1 MVLDWFPLGRWPSPC
16 AGCGKNIPTAS
27 RRAHDPATNKFYHP
41 ACAPEPDPNNGV
53 AGRSG
58 PGKRSLETKTKTAE
72 IPGFVSGD
80 KLKPGPP
87 RVAIYARVSTTKQE
101 TENQVVQL
109 RDYAARMGW
118 SVAEV
123 LKETEHGWEPEREK
137 LQELLDLAR
146 FREIDIALVWAL
158 DRFSRQGV
166 AATLK
171 LVEDLHKSGVKL
183 WSYQEPF
190 LRESDPAMAE
200 LVLSFLAW
208 AAKQEH
214 VRISERTKAG
224 LERVRANGTKLGRPK
239 LHSFNLEEAKRLRD
253 EGKSWNEII
262 KTMGLPIQARGSVV
276 RSVNDNRASK
286 KVKG

>member
-1 MVLDWFPLGRWPSPC
+1 MPLTWFPRGRWPSPC
-16 AGCGKNIPTAS
+16 AVCKKKIPAAS

-41 ACAPEPDPNNGV
+41 VCAPSPDPDNGR
-53 AGRSG
+53 AKPPRSG
-58 PGKRSLETKTKTAE
+58 PRSLEIQSKAGDL
-72 IPGFVSGD
+72 PGFVTGD
-80 KLKPGPP
+80 KLQSGPP

-118 SVAEV
+118 SVADV
-123 LKETEHGWEPEREK
+123 LKETEHGWEPDRAK

-171 LVEDLHKSGVKL
+171 LVEDLHRSGVKL
-183 WSYQEPF
+183 WSFQEPF

-208 AAKQEH
+208 AARQEH

-224 LERVRANGTKLGRPK
+224 LERVRANGTRLGRPP
-239 LHSFNLEEAKRLRD
+239 LREID
-253 EGKSWNEII
+253 SQKVRDLRSEGKSWATVLKE
-262 KTMGLPIQARGSVV
+262 MGLPKTALSAVQ
-276 RSVNDNRASK
+276 RSLGR
-286 KVKG
+286 

>member
-1 MVLDWFPLGRWPSPC
+1 MTPLTWYPRGRWPSPC
-16 AGCGKNIPTAS
+16 AGCGKKIPSSS

-41 ACAPEPDPNNGV
+41 ACAPEPDPDNGR
-53 AGRSG
+53 AKPPRSG
-58 PGKRSLETKTKTAE
+58 PRSLETQIKSE
-72 IPGFVSGD
+72 NLPGFVTGD
-80 KLKPGPP
+80 RLKPGPP

-118 SVAEV
+118 TVAEV
-123 LKETEHGWEPEREK
+123 LKETEHGWEPEK

-171 LVEDLHKSGVKL
+171 LVEDLHRSGVKL

-224 LERVRANGTKLGRPK
+224 LEWVRANGTRLGRPP
-239 LHSFNLEEAKRLRD
+239 LREID
-253 EGKSWNEII
+253 SQKVRDLRGEGKSWATVLKE
-262 KTMGLPIQARGSVV
+262 MGLPKTALSAVQ
-276 RSVNDNRASK
+276 RALP
-286 KVKG
+286 KVS

>member
-1 MVLDWFPLGRWPSPC
+1 MTLNWYPKGKWASKC
-16 AGCGKNIPTAS
+16 ATCHKPISSSS
-27 RRAHDPATNKFYHP
+27 RRAHDPATHKFYHP
-41 ACAPEPDPNNGV
+41 VCAPESDPDNGR
-53 AGRSG
+53 ARPPRSG
-58 PGKRSLETKTKTAE
+58 PRSLETQIKSGDL
-72 IPGFVSGD
+72 PGFVPGD

-101 TENQVVQL
+101 TENQVAQL
-109 RDYAARMGW
+109 REYASRMGW

-123 LKETEHGWEPEREK
+123 LKETEHGWEPDREK

-224 LERVRANGTKLGRPK
+224 LERVRANGTRLGRPP
-239 LHSFNLEEAKRLRD
+239 LREID
-253 EGKSWNEII
+253 PQRVRDLRSEGKSWTTVLKE
-262 KTMGLPIQARGSVV
+262 MGLPKTALSAVQ
-276 RSVNDNRASK
+276 RAEATTR
-286 KVKG
+286 

>member
-1 MVLDWFPLGRWPSPC
+1 MQS
-16 AGCGKNIPTAS
+16 KSAS
-27 RRAHDPATNKFYHP
+27 LR
-41 ACAPEPDPNNGV
+41 
-53 AGRSG
+53 
-58 PGKRSLETKTKTAE
+58 
-72 IPGFVSGD
+72 GFVRGD
-80 KLKPGPP
+80 QLPAGPP

-109 RDYAARMGW
+109 REYAARMGW
-118 SVAEV
+118 AVVEV

-171 LVEDLHKSGVKL
+171 LVEDLHRSGVKL

-190 LRESDPAMAE
+190 LRESDLAMSE

-214 VRISERTKAG
+214 VQISERTKAG
-224 LERVRANGTKLGRPK
+224 LERVRVAGRKLGRPK
-239 LHSFNLEEAKRLRD
+239 KHDFDVEVAKRLRG
-253 EGKSWNEII
+253 EGKSWNETI
-262 KTMGLPIQARGSVV
+262 KEMGLPAEARGSVV
-276 RSVNDNRASK
+276 RAVRSRWP
-286 KVKG
+286 

>member
-1 MVLDWFPLGRWPSPC
+1 MTLSWFPKGKWASKCATCHKPIPPS
-16 AGCGKNIPTAS
+16 S
-27 RRAHDPATNKFYHP
+27 RRAHEPATNKFYHP
-41 ACAPEPDPNNGV
+41 ACAPEPDPDNGR
-53 AGRSG
+53 ARPSRSG
-58 PGKRSLETKTKTAE
+58 PGRRSLEAQSKSVDL
-72 IPGFVSGD
+72 PGFVSGD
-80 KLKPGPP
+80 QLKPGPP

-109 RDYAARMGW
+109 RDYATKMGW
-118 SVAEV
+118 LVAEV

-171 LVEDLHKSGVKL
+171 LVEDLHRSGVKL

-239 LHSFNLEEAKRLRD
+239 LHSFDLEEAKRLRG
-253 EGKSWNEII
+253 EGKSWNEIV
-262 KTMGLPIQARGSVV
+262 KELGLPTQARGSVV
-276 RSVNDNRASK
+276 RAVNEAAL
-286 KVKG
+286 

>member
-1 MVLDWFPLGRWPSPC
+1 MTLTWYPRGRWPSPC
-16 AGCGKNIPTAS
+16 AGCGKKIPAAS
-27 RRAHDPATNKFYHP
+27 RRAHNPATNKFYHP
-41 ACAPEPDPNNGV
+41 ACAPSPDPDNGRP
-53 AGRSG
+53 AKPPRSG
-58 PGKRSLETKTKTAE
+58 PRTVE
-72 IPGFVSGD
+72 IQSKAGDLPGFVTGD
-80 KLKPGPP
+80 KLPPGPP

-118 SVAEV
+118 TVAEV

-158 DRFSRQGV
+158 DRFSRKGV

-171 LVEDLHKSGVKL
+171 LVEDLHRSGVKL

-239 LHSFNLEEAKRLRD
+239 LHSFDLEEAKRLRE
-253 EGKSWNEII
+253 EGMSWNAIVKE
-262 KTMGLPIQARGSVV
+262 MGLPAEARGSVV
-276 RSVNDNRASK
+276 RAVGGK
-286 KVKG
+286 

>member
-1 MVLDWFPLGRWPSPC
+1 MTPLTWYPRGRWPSPC
-16 AGCGKNIPTAS
+16 AGCGKKIPAAS
-27 RRAHDPATNKFYHP
+27 RRAHDLTTNKFYHP
-41 ACAPEPDPNNGV
+41 ACAPTPDPDNGV
-53 AGRSG
+53 AR
-58 PGKRSLETKTKTAE
+58 PPRLEPRSLEMQSKARDL
-72 IPGFVSGD
+72 PGFVTGD
-80 KLKPGPP
+80 KLVPGPP

-101 TENQVVQL
+101 TENQVAQL
-109 RDYAARMGW
+109 REYAARMGW

-146 FREIDIALVWAL
+146 FRDIDIALVWAL

-171 LVEDLHKSGVKL
+171 LVEDLHRSGVKL

-214 VRISERTKAG
+214 VRISERTTAG
-224 LERVRANGTKLGRPK
+224 LERVRANGKKLGRPK
-239 LHSFNLEEAKRLRD
+239 LHSFDLEEAKRLRD
-253 EGKSWNEII
+253 EGKSWNAIV
-262 KTMGLPIQARGSVV
+262 KDLGLPAEARGSVV
-276 RSVNDNRASK
+276 RAVGGK
-286 KVKG
+286 

>member
-1 MVLDWFPLGRWPSPC
+1 MTPLTWYPHGRWPSPC
-16 AGCGKNIPTAS
+16 AGCGKKIPSSS

-41 ACAPEPDPNNGV
+41 ACSPEPDPNSG
-53 AGRSG
+53 ATKRSG
-58 PGKRSLETKTKTAE
+58 PAKRSLEVQSKAASL
-72 IPGFVSGD
+72 PGFVRGD
-80 KLKPGPP
+80 QLPRGPP

-109 RDYAARMGW
+109 REYAARMGW
-118 SVAEV
+118 LVVEV
-123 LKETEHGWEPEREK
+123 LRETEHGWEPEREK

-171 LVEDLHKSGVKL
+171 LVEDLHRSGVKL

-190 LRESDPAMAE
+190 LRESDPAMSE

-224 LERVRANGTKLGRPK
+224 LERVRANGTRLGRPP
-239 LHSFNLEEAKRLRD
+239 LREID
-253 EGKSWNEII
+253 PQRVRSLRSEGKSWNVVLREL
-262 KTMGLPIQARGSVV
+262 GLPRTALSAVQRAAGGVAARG
-276 RSVNDNRASK
+276 
-286 KVKG
+286 G

>member
-1 MVLDWFPLGRWPSPC
+1 MPLTWYPRGRWPSPC
-16 AGCGKNIPTAS
+16 AGCGKKIPPAS

-41 ACAPEPDPNNGV
+41 ACAPEPDPDNGR
-53 AGRSG
+53 AKPPRSG
-58 PGKRSLETKTKTAE
+58 PRSLEAQSKAGDL
-72 IPGFVSGD
+72 PGFVTGD
-80 KLKPGPP
+80 KVPPGPP

-118 SVAEV
+118 TVAEV
-123 LKETEHGWEPEREK
+123 LKETEHGWEPDRAK
-137 LQELLDLAR
+137 LQDLLDLAR

-166 AATLK
+166 AATLR
-171 LVEDLHKSGVKL
+171 LVEDLHRSGVKL

-208 AAKQEH
+208 AARQEH

-224 LERVRANGTKLGRPK
+224 LERVRANGTRLGRPPMR
-239 LHSFNLEEAKRLRD
+239 EIDPQRVRDLRS
-253 EGKSWNEII
+253 EGKSWGKVLKE
-262 KTMGLPIQARGSVV
+262 MGLPKTTLSAVQ
-276 RSVNDNRASK
+276 RSIRVTRA
-286 KVKG
+286 

>member
-1 MVLDWFPLGRWPSPC
+1 MPLTWYPRGRWPSPC
-16 AGCGKNIPTAS
+16 AGCGKKIPAAS
-27 RRAHDPATNKFYHP
+27 RRAHDLTTNKFYHP
-41 ACAPEPDPNNGV
+41 ACAPAPDPDNGV
-53 AGRSG
+53 ARPPRSG
-58 PGKRSLETKTKTAE
+58 PRSLEMQSKARDL
-72 IPGFVSGD
+72 PGFVTGD

-171 LVEDLHKSGVKL
+171 LVEDLHRSGVKL

-224 LERVRANGTKLGRPK
+224 LERVRANGVRLGRPP
-239 LHSFNLEEAKRLRD
+239 LREID
-253 EGKSWNEII
+253 PREVSDLRSEGKSWATVLKE
-262 KTMGLPIQARGSVV
+262 MGLPKTALSAVQ
-276 RSVNDNRASK
+276 RATEK
-286 KVKG
+286 

>member
-1 MVLDWFPLGRWPSPC
+1 MTLTWYPKGKWASKC
-16 AGCGKNIPTAS
+16 AACHKPIPPAS
-27 RRAHDPATNKFYHP
+27 RRAHDPATNQFYHP
-41 ACAPEPDPNNGV
+41 ACAPEPDPDDGR
-53 AGRSG
+53 AKPSRSG
-58 PGKRSLETKTKTAE
+58 PRSLEAQSRTGDL
-72 IPGFVSGD
+72 PGFVTGD
-80 KLKPGPP
+80 QVKPGPP

-101 TENQVVQL
+101 TENQVAQL
-109 RDYAARMGW
+109 REYAARMGW
-118 SVAEV
+118 TVAEV

-171 LVEDLHKSGVKL
+171 LVEDLHRSGVKL

-224 LERVRANGTKLGRPK
+224 LERVRANGTRLGRPP
-239 LHSFNLEEAKRLRD
+239 LREID
-253 EGKSWNEII
+253 PQKVRDLRSEGKSWASVLKE
-262 KTMGLPIQARGSVV
+262 MGLPKTALSAAQ
-276 RSVNDNRASK
+276 RAKSR
-286 KVKG
+286 

>member
-1 MVLDWFPLGRWPSPC
+1 M
-16 AGCGKNIPTAS
+16 
-27 RRAHDPATNKFYHP
+27 
-41 ACAPEPDPNNGV
+41 
-53 AGRSG
+53 
-58 PGKRSLETKTKTAE
+58 
-72 IPGFVSGD
+72 
-80 KLKPGPP
+80 
-87 RVAIYARVSTTKQE
+87 AIYARVSTTKQE

-137 LQELLDLAR
+137 LRELLDLAR

-171 LVEDLHKSGVKL
+171 LVEDLHRSGVKL

-224 LERVRANGTKLGRPK
+224 LERVRANGT
-239 LHSFNLEEAKRLRD
+239 RLRRPPLREID
-253 EGKSWNEII
+253 PQRVRDLRGEGKSWATILRE
-262 KTMGLPIQARGSVV
+262 MGLPRTALSAVQ
-276 RSVNDNRASK
+276 RAT
-286 KVKG
+286 VAALPGG

>member
-1 MVLDWFPLGRWPSPC
+1 MPLTYYPRGRWPSPC
-16 AGCGKNIPTAS
+16 AGCGKKIPSAS

-41 ACAPEPDPNNGV
+41 ACAPSPDPDKGR
-53 AGRSG
+53 APRSG
-58 PGKRSLETKTKTAE
+58 PRSLEAQSKARDL
-72 IPGFVSGD
+72 PGFVTGD
-80 KLKPGPP
+80 KVPPGPP

-118 SVAEV
+118 TVAEV
-123 LKETEHGWEPEREK
+123 LKETEHGWEPDRAK

-171 LVEDLHKSGVKL
+171 LVEDLHRSGVKL

-190 LRESDPAMAE
+190 LRESDTAMAE

-224 LERVRANGTKLGRPK
+224 LERVRANGTRLGRPP
-239 LHSFNLEEAKRLRD
+239 LREID
-253 EGKSWNEII
+253 PQKVRDLRSEGKSWATVLKE
-262 KTMGLPIQARGSVV
+262 MGLPKTALSAVQRSMV
-276 RSVNDNRASK
+276 R
-286 KVKG
+286 

>member
-1 MVLDWFPLGRWPSPC
+1 MTLNWYSKGKWPSKC
-16 AGCGKNIPTAS
+16 ALCHKPIPPSS
-27 RRAHDPATNKFYHP
+27 RRAHDATANKFYHP
-41 ACAPEPDPNNGV
+41 SCAPEPDPNNGRV
-53 AGRSG
+53 SRSG
-58 PGKRSLETKTKTAE
+58 PARRSLDVQSKPAVV
-72 IPGFVSGD
+72 PGFVRGD
-80 KLKPGPP
+80 QLANGPP

-109 RDYAARMGW
+109 RDYATRMGW

-171 LVEDLHKSGVKL
+171 LVEDLHRSGVKL

-239 LHSFNLEEAKRLRD
+239 LHSFDLEEAKRLRG
-253 EGKSWNEII
+253 EGKSWNEIV
-262 KTMGLPIQARGSVV
+262 KELGLPTQARGSVV
-276 RSVNDNRASK
+276 RAVNEAAL
-286 KVKG
+286 

>member
-1 MVLDWFPLGRWPSPC
+1 MTPLTWYPRGRWPSPC
-16 AGCGKNIPTAS
+16 AGCGKKIPAAS

-41 ACAPEPDPNNGV
+41 VCAPEPDPDNGR
-53 AGRSG
+53 AKPPRSG
-58 PGKRSLETKTKTAE
+58 PRSLEAQNSKAGVL
-72 IPGFVSGD
+72 PGFVTGD
-80 KLKPGPP
+80 KVPPGPP

-101 TENQVVQL
+101 TENQVAQL

-118 SVAEV
+118 TVAEV
-123 LKETEHGWEPEREK
+123 LKETEHGWEPDRAK

-171 LVEDLHKSGVKL
+171 LVEDLHRSGVKL
-183 WSYQEPF
+183 WSYEEPF
-190 LRESDPAMAE
+190 WRESDPAMAE

-224 LERVRANGTKLGRPK
+224 LERVRANGTRLGRPP
-239 LHSFNLEEAKRLRD
+239 LREID
-253 EGKSWNEII
+253 PEKVKDLRSEGKSWATVLKE
-262 KTMGLPIQARGSVV
+262 MGLPKTALSAVQ
-276 RSVNDNRASK
+276 RSLRR
-286 KVKG
+286 

>member
-1 MVLDWFPLGRWPSPC
+1 MTLNWYPKGKWSSKCATCHKSIPPS
-16 AGCGKNIPTAS
+16 S

-41 ACAPEPDPNNGV
+41 ACAPEPDPNNG
-53 AGRSG
+53 AAKRSG
-58 PGKRSLETKTKTAE
+58 PARRSLEVQSKSAG

-80 KLKPGPP
+80 QLPPGPP
-87 RVAIYARVSTTKQE
+87 RVAVYARVSTTKQE

-118 SVAEV
+118 SVVGV
-123 LKETEHGWEPEREK
+123 LRETEHGWEPEREK

-171 LVEDLHKSGVKL
+171 LVEDLHRSGVKL

-190 LRESDPAMAE
+190 LRESDPAMSE

-224 LERVRANGTKLGRPK
+224 LERTRANGTRVGRPP
-239 LHSFNLEEAKRLRD
+239 LREID
-253 EGKSWNEII
+253 PQRVRDLRSEGKSWATVLREMGFP
-262 KTMGLPIQARGSVV
+262 KTALSAVQ
-276 RSVNDNRASK
+276 RASR
-286 KVKG
+286 

>member
-1 MVLDWFPLGRWPSPC
+1 M
-16 AGCGKNIPTAS
+16 T
-27 RRAHDPATNKFYHP
+27 
-41 ACAPEPDPNNGV
+41 
-53 AGRSG
+53 
-58 PGKRSLETKTKTAE
+58 
-72 IPGFVSGD
+72 GD
-80 KLKPGPP
+80 KVPPGPP
-87 RVAIYARVSTTKQE
+87 RVAIYARVSTSKQE

-109 RDYAARMGW
+109 RDYATKMGW
-118 SVAEV
+118 TVAVV
-123 LKETEHGWEPEREK
+123 LRETEHGWEPDRAK

-171 LVEDLHKSGVKL
+171 LVEDLHRSGVKL

-224 LERVRANGTKLGRPK
+224 LERVRANGIRLGRPP
-239 LHSFNLEEAKRLRD
+239 LREID
-253 EGKSWNEII
+253 PQKVRDLRSEGKSWATVLKE
-262 KTMGLPIQARGSVV
+262 MGLPKTALSAVQRAAPKQASL
-276 RSVNDNRASK
+276 N
-286 KVKG
+286 

>member
-1 MVLDWFPLGRWPSPC
+1 MSLTWYPRGRWPSPC
-16 AGCGKNIPTAS
+16 AGCGKKIPAAS

-41 ACAPEPDPNNGV
+41 ACAPSPDHDNGG
-53 AGRSG
+53 AKPPRSG
-58 PGKRSLETKTKTAE
+58 QRSLEAQSKAGDL
-72 IPGFVSGD
+72 PGFVTGD

-109 RDYAARMGW
+109 REYAARMGW

-171 LVEDLHKSGVKL
+171 LVEDLHRSGVKL

-214 VRISERTKAG
+214 MRISERTKAG

-239 LHSFNLEEAKRLRD
+239 LHSFDPEEAKRLRG
-253 EGKSWNEII
+253 EGKSWNETI
-262 KTMGLPIQARGSVV
+262 KELGLPAEARGSVV
-276 RSVNDNRASK
+276 RAVATLRAQ
-286 KVKG
+286 

>member
-1 MVLDWFPLGRWPSPC
+1 MTLSWYPKGKWASKCALCHKPIPS
-16 AGCGKNIPTAS
+16 AS

-41 ACAPEPDPNNGV
+41 ACAPEPDPDNGR
-53 AGRSG
+53 ARPPRSG
-58 PGKRSLETKTKTAE
+58 PRSLETQIKSGDL
-72 IPGFVSGD
+72 PGFVTGD
-80 KLKPGPP
+80 KVPPGPP

-101 TENQVVQL
+101 TENQVAQL
-109 RDYAARMGW
+109 REYASRMGW

-123 LKETEHGWEPEREK
+123 LKETEHGWEPDRAK

-171 LVEDLHKSGVKL
+171 LVEDLHRSGVKL

-239 LHSFNLEEAKRLRD
+239 LHSFDVVEAKRLRE
-253 EGKSWNEII
+253 EGKSWNVIVKEL
-262 KTMGLPIQARGSVV
+262 GLPIQARGSVV
-276 RSVNDNRASK
+276 RAVVGARRT
-286 KVKG
+286 

>member
-1 MVLDWFPLGRWPSPC
+1 MTLTWFPRGRWSSPC
-16 AGCGKNIPTAS
+16 AGCGKKIPSSS

-41 ACAPEPDPNNGV
+41 ACAPEPDPDNGR
-53 AGRSG
+53 ARPSRSG
-58 PGKRSLETKTKTAE
+58 PRSLEAQSKAGDL
-72 IPGFVSGD
+72 PGFVSSD
-80 KLKPGPP
+80 KLKPGSP
-87 RVAIYARVSTTKQE
+87 RVAVYARVSTTKQE

-123 LKETEHGWEPEREK
+123 LKETAHGWEPEREK

-146 FREIDIALVWAL
+146 FGEIDIALVWAL

-171 LVEDLHKSGVKL
+171 LVEDLHRSGVKL

-200 LVLSFLAW
+200 LVLPFLAW

-214 VRISERTKAG
+214 VRISERTKVG
-224 LERVRANGTKLGRPK
+224 LERVRANGTRLGRPPVREIGPQK
-239 LHSFNLEEAKRLRD
+239 VRDLRG
-253 EGKSWNEII
+253 EGKSWATVL
-262 KTMGLPIQARGSVV
+262 KDMGLPKTELSAVQKATR
-276 RSVNDNRASK
+276 K
-286 KVKG
+286 

>member
-1 MVLDWFPLGRWPSPC
+1 MAVSVTLNWYPKGYWASKC
-16 AGCGKNIPTAS
+16 ALCHRAIPAAS
-27 RRAHDPATNKFYHP
+27 RRAHDRATNKFYHP
-41 ACAPEPDPNNGV
+41 ACAPSPDPDNGR
-53 AGRSG
+53 AHPPRSG
-58 PGKRSLETKTKTAE
+58 PRSLEAQSKAGE
-72 IPGFVSGD
+72 VPGFVTGD
-80 KLKPGPP
+80 KVPPGPP

-123 LKETEHGWEPEREK
+123 LKETEHGWEPDRAK

-171 LVEDLHKSGVKL
+171 LVEVLHRSGVKL
-183 WSYQEPF
+183 WSFQEPF

-224 LERVRANGTKLGRPK
+224 LERVRANGTRLGRPPLREIDPQK
-239 LHSFNLEEAKRLRD
+239 VRNLRS
-253 EGKSWNEII
+253 EGKSWNAVLKEL
-262 KTMGLPIQARGSVV
+262 GLPKTALSAVQ
-276 RSVNDNRASK
+276 RSLGR
-286 KVKG
+286 

>member
-1 MVLDWFPLGRWPSPC
+1 MTPLTWYPRGRWPSPC
-16 AGCGKNIPTAS
+16 AGCGKKIPAAS
-27 RRAHDPATNKFYHP
+27 RRAHDPATNRFYHP
-41 ACAPEPDPNNGV
+41 ACAPESDPDNGRTKSP
-53 AGRSG
+53 RSG
-58 PGKRSLETKTKTAE
+58 PRSLEAQSKAGDL
-72 IPGFVSGD
+72 PGFVTGD

-109 RDYAARMGW
+109 REYAARMGW

-171 LVEDLHKSGVKL
+171 LVEDLHRSGVKL

-239 LHSFNLEEAKRLRD
+239 LHSFDVAEAKRLRD

-262 KTMGLPIQARGSVV
+262 KELGLPTQARGSVV
-276 RSVNDNRASK
+276 RVVNTGHHGKEYS
-286 KVKG
+286 

>member
-1 MVLDWFPLGRWPSPC
+1 MTLTWHPRGRWPSPC
-16 AGCGKNIPTAS
+16 AGCGKKIPSSS

-41 ACAPEPDPNNGV
+41 ACAPEPDPDNGR
-53 AGRSG
+53 ARPPRSG
-58 PGKRSLETKTKTAE
+58 PRSLETQIKAGDL
-72 IPGFVSGD
+72 PGFVTGD
-80 KLKPGPP
+80 QLKPGPP

-101 TENQVVQL
+101 TENQVAQL
-109 RDYAARMGW
+109 REYASRMGW

-123 LKETEHGWEPEREK
+123 LKETEHGWEPDREK

-224 LERVRANGTKLGRPK
+224 LERVRANGTRLGRPP
-239 LHSFNLEEAKRLRD
+239 LREID
-253 EGKSWNEII
+253 PQRVRDLRSEGKSWTTVLKE
-262 KTMGLPIQARGSVV
+262 MGLPKTALSAVQ
-276 RSVNDNRASK
+276 RAEATTR
-286 KVKG
+286 